1 MGSAHLR
8 AVKAARQK
16 QNVLQNKEKV
26 LWLNAEKKLAEQKVT
41 ERPKEKL
48 AEEAKQNNEMFQKI
62 SFQQGKDSVEP
73 NDWILDEDLI
83 LSKVGNNLPN
93 DINGVSLVFQVEAV
107 QVEIRGLP

>member
-1 MGSAHLR
+1 VGSAHLR

-48 AEEAKQNNEMFQKI
+48 AEEAEKALAKLAA
-62 SFQQGKDSVEP
+62 DA
-73 NDWILDEDLI
+73 
-83 LSKVGNNLPN
+83 
-93 DINGVSLVFQVEAV
+93 SLALKLEQ
-107 QVEIRGLP
+107 

>member
-48 AEEAKQNNEMFQKI
+48 AEEAEKALAKLAA
-62 SFQQGKDSVEP
+62 DA
-73 NDWILDEDLI
+73 
-83 LSKVGNNLPN
+83 
-93 DINGVSLVFQVEAV
+93 SLALKLEQ
-107 QVEIRGLP
+107 